1 MKSII
6 GNEEPYMDILQNIE
20 ALIYNIFI
28 ERGNICDKDVEIAL
42 EYLLEL
48 GKGQLGLSSKFPTDL
63 PPNIQT
69 IVDEVNDVLEFSESF
84 GKEEDLFTH
93 LKCIYRVLD
102 SVKTHYEPG
111 DKYSYLKFITSF
123 V

>member
-1 MKSII
+1 M
-6 GNEEPYMDILQNIE
+6 
-20 ALIYNIFI
+20 
-28 ERGNICDKDVEIAL
+28 AL
-42 EYLLEL
+42 EYLLEM
-48 GKGQLGLSSKFPTDL
+48 GKGQLDLPSKFLTEL

-69 IVDEVNDVLEFSESF
+69 IVEEVNEVLEFGESF
-84 GKEEDLFTH
+84 GKKEDLMTQ

-111 DKYSYLKFITSF
+111 DKYSYLKFITFF